1 MWPCGRYIVSMSLYI
16 HVPYCRRKCPY
27 CDFYSAG
34 VRIADWSAYVG
45 AVLRELDARRQEHP
59 ENPDSIYIG
68 GGTPSLIPPA
78 EFLRLAEGIRAR
90 FDFSCLTPEFTI
102 EVNPDDVTQERV
114 DAWLEGGVNR
124 VSVGVQSFDDSDLR
138 QIGRGHTGAQARKAL
153 ETLAD
158 CFHNVSADLMFA
170 LPGQTIDRFRANV
183 GELMSLSS
191 KIRHIS
197 AYALMFEEG
206 TAMTRLRDENRIE
219 ESDDELYVAMFEYL
233 SDTLTEAGYRQ
244 YEISNYATPGYES
257 RHNSGYW
264 SGKRY
269 LGLGP
274 SAHSYDGSA
283 TRRANPPRLYKY
295 LEAAESGFAT
305 PFYIEE
311 NLSRQEL
318 MEEYILTRMRTMKGI
333 DTEDYRKRFGDDALR
348 RLMLNAR
355 GPVEKGLLHKETP
368 LRLTRKGVMLSDE
381 VILSLI

>member
-78 EFLRLAEGIRAR
+78 EFLRLTEGIRAR

-183 GELMSLSS
+183 GEMMSLSS

-283 TRRANPPRLYKY
+283 TRRANPPRLHEY
-295 LEAAESGFAT
+295 LEAAASGFAT

-348 RLMLNAR
+348 RLMQNAR